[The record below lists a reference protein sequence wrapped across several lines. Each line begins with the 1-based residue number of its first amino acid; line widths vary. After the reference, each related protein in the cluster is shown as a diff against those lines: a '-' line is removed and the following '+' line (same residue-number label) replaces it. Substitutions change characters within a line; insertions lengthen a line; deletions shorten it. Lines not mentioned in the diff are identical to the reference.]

1 MNRVFLASFTIAA
14 ATAAPALAQHAG
26 DVWLE
31 VIDNRIVT
39 SLIDEDEVPA
49 VVTSDIRVFGSEF
62 GEVLPNWSDEPG
74 FDNEP
79 GTFLFGSSLGFN
91 IRAALRSWNGSDFF
105 TVPAE
110 RIAVDFPTAPGPVLT
125 PLTDAFTPGF
135 TIPVSAYNTWHR
147 HLEFELQ
154 APASVGIYLL
164 ELELFST
171 DPSILTSLPFWIV
184 FNQGMDE
191 EDHDAAIEWVV
202 QNLVPAPSAG
212 ILALCGLAAIGRRRR

>member
-1 MNRVFLASFTIAA
+1 MKRLFLSSFTLAA

-39 SLIDEDEVPA
+39 GLIDENEVPA
-49 VVTSDIRVFGSEF
+49 VITSDVRVFGSDF
-62 GEVLPNWSDEPG
+62 GEVLPDWSDEPG

-91 IRAALRSWNGSDFF
+91 IRAALRSWNGSDFS
-105 TVPAE
+105 TIPTE

-125 PLTDAFTPGF
+125 PLTDLFTPGF
-135 TIPVSAYNTWHR
+135 TIPVDSDDSWHR

-154 APASVGIYLL
+154 SPAAAGVYLL

-171 DPSILTSLPFWIV
+171 DSSILPSLPFWLV

-191 EDHDAAIEWVV
+191 EDHDAAIEWVE
-202 QNLVPAPSAG
+202 QNLVPAPAAG
-212 ILALCGLAAIGRRRR
+212 VLALCGVAAIGRRRR